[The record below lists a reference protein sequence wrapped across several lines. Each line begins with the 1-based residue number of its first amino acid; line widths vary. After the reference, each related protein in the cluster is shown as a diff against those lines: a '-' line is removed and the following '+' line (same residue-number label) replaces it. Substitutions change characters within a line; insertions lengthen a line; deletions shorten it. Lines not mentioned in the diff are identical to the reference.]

1 MIDRAQAWM
10 FAIADLPREAVAGV
24 PLVSGLEARTISRDT
39 RSGACTLEIDVPAG
53 FHAAADPDG
62 RLDIFVLD
70 GEVQLDGATLEGG
83 GFATLPRGETVVAA
97 TGEGRT
103 RAIVFWQ
110 PDGEARPAGSAP
122 HVASAWEGSWETNTQ
137 PGTPF
142 GLMRRRLRED
152 DAGPPQGPPG
162 GWVRLVHVVPGW
174 CTEGEERHAGCWEEN
189 ILLRG
194 DVYMTDRGAAI
205 RTGDCLANPPGH
217 WHGPMATKGGA
228 LFLVHCDNPMAVE
241 LRDEGAHD
249 DDLHRYLAQSP
260 WA

>member
-83 GFATLPRGETVVAA
+83 GFATLPRGETVVSA